1 MIKHKFKIPLFGI
14 RVTLLQ
20 VESFSDAPEAWK
32 FLSSIHVEESLKGEV
47 RDTILRNACN
57 GGTTFR
63 NMQLRSIVVVFFRMR
78 TLADRAEV
86 YSHEKRHIEDRVLK
100 WAGVDDIESSA
111 RLAGYLGRQFAKFT
125 VLTQQNRK

>member
-14 RVTLLQ
+14 WVTLLQ

-111 RLAGYLGRQFAKFT
+111 LLAGYLGRQFAKFT

>member
-1 MIKHKFKIPLFGI
+1 MVKYKFTIPLFSI

-20 VESFSDAPEAWK
+20 VESFQDAPEAWK
-32 FLSSIHVEESLKGEV
+32 CLSSVHVEEPLKAQV

-63 NMQLRSIVVVFFRMR
+63 NMQMKSIVVVFFRMR

-86 YSHEKRHIEDRVLK
+86 YSHEKRHIEDRVLE
-100 WAGVDDIESSA
+100 WASVDDIETSA
-111 RLAGYLGRQFAKFT
+111 LLAGYLGRKFMKFQT
-125 VLTQQNRK
+125 LVDKSK